1 MEVWEIVEFVRKQK
15 GITIAELC
23 GEEASRSVYKR
34 FIQNKADTT
43 VSKLTYFLK
52 KLNLDYDELQLF
64 NFPNDLSEVNRL
76 MQEAV
81 VAFEKKDSLELHSII
96 MLYETEEPD
105 SQRERHLISLCRL
118 MIAQLKEEKINVLS
132 SEVYQYLMKAQT
144 WTRYEI
150 FLFTNCMYAF
160 HPKFIDLILEKSFLS
175 LAVYEE
181 NRSGQSETFRML
193 ANGLIL
199 FIKNQDLRL
208 VWKYGAK
215 LEEYFLEEELYYE
228 RNLQLFLQGVWC
240 VIKGNK
246 KGKYHIKNALAVSC
260 YLDSKQQ
267 YQKKYELLRFVEQA
281 YHVDF
286 ELKNEFPPASN

>member
-118 MIAQLKEEKINVLS
+118 MIAQLKEEKS
-132 SEVYQYLMKAQT
+132 M
-144 WTRYEI
+144 
-150 FLFTNCMYAF
+150 
-160 HPKFIDLILEKSFLS
+160 
-175 LAVYEE
+175 
-181 NRSGQSETFRML
+181 
-193 ANGLIL
+193 
-199 FIKNQDLRL
+199 
-208 VWKYGAK
+208 
-215 LEEYFLEEELYYE
+215 
-228 RNLQLFLQGVWC
+228 
-240 VIKGNK
+240 
-246 KGKYHIKNALAVSC
+246 C
-260 YLDSKQQ
+260 YLQ
-267 YQKKYELLRFVEQA
+267 RFI
-281 YHVDF
+281 
-286 ELKNEFPPASN
+286 SI

>member
-1 MEVWEIVEFVRKQK
+1 
-15 GITIAELC
+15 
-23 GEEASRSVYKR
+23 
-34 FIQNKADTT
+34 
-43 VSKLTYFLK
+43 
-52 KLNLDYDELQLF
+52 
-64 NFPNDLSEVNRL
+64 
-76 MQEAV
+76 
-81 VAFEKKDSLELHSII
+81 
-96 MLYETEEPD
+96 
-105 SQRERHLISLCRL
+105 
-118 MIAQLKEEKINVLS
+118 
-132 SEVYQYLMKAQT
+132 MKAQT

-228 RNLQLFLQGVWC
+228 RNLQLFLQGVWY

-267 YQKKYELLRFVEQA
+267 YQKNTNCYASWSRRTMWILNSRMS
-281 YHVDF
+281 
-286 ELKNEFPPASN
+286 FPPLVIECYLKITNLIRKELCVYDEDQPYSAYFILTS